1 MDSYLSTAFS
11 VRKAQ
16 SIADA
21 MGTVGPGGYVL
32 TTTASLAQVAPIA
45 SATIGEITVTAYQ
58 SVSEASSSSVTGSV
72 IGP

>member
-1 MDSYLSTAFS
+1 
-11 VRKAQ
+11 
-16 SIADA
+16 

-72 IGP
+72 TGL